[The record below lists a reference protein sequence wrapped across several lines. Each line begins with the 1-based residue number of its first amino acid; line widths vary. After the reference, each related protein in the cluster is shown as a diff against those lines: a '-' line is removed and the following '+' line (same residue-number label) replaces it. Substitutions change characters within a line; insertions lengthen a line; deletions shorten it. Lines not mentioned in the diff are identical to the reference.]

1 MVHLWYSN
9 WSCYTYYEVVF
20 YHDALIMKRY
30 FTMVYVSWS
39 GILSFYIYHEVE
51 IGHVTLTIKF
61 YSLIDN
67 VTCHLPGS
75 GNLSCC
81 A

>member
-39 GILSFYIYHEVE
+39 GILSWSGNLSCYTYNKV
-51 IGHVTLTIKF
+51 KF
-61 YSLIDN
+61 YSVIDI